1 MDEKA
6 INNVLLGMAMEN
18 VNLKLEI
25 ERLKIQNDQLKERFA
40 KEENESIEKK
50 EGE

>member
-25 ERLKIQNDQLKERFA
+25 ERLKIQNDQLKEQLL
-40 KEENESIEKK
+40 KEEKESIEK